1 MQIPLNF
8 AIGVD
13 IIRKGISINW
23 YKEKSTATNIFLMNS
38 RTSVKLDGDTF
49 MKDVGTNKLGLNLH
63 KIYH

>member
-13 IIRKGISINW
+13 IIRKGLNINW

-38 RTSVKLDGDTF
+38 RSNVKVDTF
-49 MKDVGTNKLGLNLH
+49 MKDVG
-63 KIYH
+63 KIK